1 MISARLKKPKLQSR
15 YFERLRTF
23 FLAARRTF
31 ITNLKQTSIAWAEIA
46 DAFENA
52 KGRIFVFLDACHAG
66 AAGNGSNDDAVSVL
80 TESKDGLTIVSAAKG
95 RKKRS

>member
-23 FLAARRTF
+23 IFSNT
-31 ITNLKQTSIAWAEIA
+31 TNVHHQSQTAIAWAEIA
-46 DAFENA
+46 DAFESA

-95 RKKRS
+95 RKKRP